1 VATAVR
7 SPSGDGGGA
16 DPGQVKVETRL
27 QVAERYGVL
36 GNAQGEV
43 EDLAARKGKGLASSA
58 SARVRARR
66 THGVATAVAAVQGRC
81 MHGVWQGGRIW

>member
-1 VATAVR
+1 MR

-27 QVAERYGVL
+27 QAAERYGVL

-43 EDLAARKGKGLASSA
+43 GDLAARKGKGLASSA
-58 SARVRARR
+58 SARVPAQR
-66 THGVATAVAAVQGRC
+66 THGVATAAAAAWLGNGGVASVAKG
-81 MHGVWQGGRIW
+81 HG